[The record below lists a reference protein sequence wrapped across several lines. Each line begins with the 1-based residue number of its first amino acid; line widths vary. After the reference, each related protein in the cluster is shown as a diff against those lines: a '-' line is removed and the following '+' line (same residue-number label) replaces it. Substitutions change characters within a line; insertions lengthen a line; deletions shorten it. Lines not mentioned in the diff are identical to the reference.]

1 MEHFLCRTL
10 DKTISNLE
18 VELAAARAAQGSI
31 LASAPPTETLKPTG
45 TTGPRK
51 YLMVVGINT
60 AFSSRRRRDSVR
72 ATWMP
77 QGYWLHLFLLLCCT
91 TNLFDLINK
100 LNYCVKNNRR
110 KEKED
115 GRRER
120 HYYSLCHWSQVCIY
134 FDKALLRNQI

>member
-18 VELAAARAAQGSI
+18 VELKAARAAQESI
-31 LASAPPTETLKPTG
+31 LASAPPTETLNPTG

-77 QGYWLHLFLLLCCT
+77 QGSWLHLFFASLLH
-91 TNLFDLINK
+91 NK
-100 LNYCVKNNRR
+100 
-110 KEKED
+110 
-115 GRRER
+115 
-120 HYYSLCHWSQVCIY
+120 SL
-134 FDKALLRNQI
+134 